1 MKRRDFLKTAGMTLG
16 ATPFLLKIGHSQ
28 TPLSATPLSSTAL
41 SAIPLSAT
49 AGESPELSA
58 GLLPAG
64 IPRWRGF
71 NLLDY
76 FQAIGDR
83 RANKVLQEDDCNMIR
98 DFGFDMVRLPMDYWF
113 WNKTNWRQTRR
124 IEPDDLCEIDEAFL
138 ENIDKSIEMLSD
150 RGIHASINLHRA
162 PGYCVNDPERE
173 SCSLWKDKIAED
185 AFAYHWEMFAK
196 RYKNIPN
203 EKLSFNL
210 INESPGAAPAGDE
223 KRMTAEDYR
232 RVMTRATDAI
242 RAIAPD
248 RTIIIDG
255 LNYGNI
261 VCEEMVP
268 TKWEQGDPQPV
279 AQSVHAYT
287 PFELTHYRAS
297 WGDRNNS
304 FPDPTWPSYN
314 ANGSVN
320 WDRKRLELH
329 YAPWGELVKRGIG
342 VHCGEAGCYS
352 RTPHE
357 VMLAWLNDTLDI
369 LTGFGIGYAIW
380 EFRGSFGIVN
390 SQRADVEYED
400 YHGYKLDR
408 KMLKVL
414 QKY

>member
-1 MKRRDFLKTAGMTLG
+1 MQRRNFLKTAGAAVG
-16 ATPFLLKIGHSQ
+16 ATPFLLNTDTSQ
-28 TPLSATPLSSTAL
+28 NFAAPQQAPTSPPKSTEYLNA
-41 SAIPLSAT
+41 
-49 AGESPELSA
+49 
-58 GLLPAG
+58 

-76 FQAIGDR
+76 FQAMGDR
-83 RANKVLQEDDCNMIR
+83 RANKVVREDDCNMIR

-113 WNKTNWRQTRR
+113 WNKTNWRETRR
-124 IEPDDLCEIDEAFL
+124 IEPDDLCAIDEAFL
-138 ENIDKSIEMLSD
+138 ENIDKSIEMLNE

-185 AFAYHWEMFAK
+185 AFAFHWEMFAK

-210 INESPGAAPAGDE
+210 INESPGAAPDGDE
-223 KRMTAEDYR
+223 KRMTKEDYR
-232 RVMTRATDAI
+232 RVMTRGTEAI
-242 RAIAPD
+242 RAISPD
-248 RTIIIDG
+248 RMIIIDG

-268 TKWEQGDPQPV
+268 TKV

-297 WGDRNNS
+297 WGDRNS
-304 FPDPTWPSYN
+304 TFPDPTWPSYR
-314 ANGSVN
+314 ANGEVN
-320 WDRKRLELH
+320 WDRKRLEQH
-329 YAPWGELVKRGIG
+329 YAPWGELVKRGVG

-352 RTPHE
+352 RTPHA

-369 LTGFGIGYAIW
+369 LTRFDIGYSIW
-380 EFRGSFGIVN
+380 EFRGSFGIIN
-390 SQRADVEYED
+390 SQRTDVEYED
-400 YHGYKLDR
+400 YHGHKLDR
-408 KMLKVL
+408 KMLEVL

>member
-1 MKRRDFLKTAGMTLG
+1 MKHNVIKRRDFLKTTGLAIG
-16 ATPFLLKIGHSQ
+16 ATPFLLNAAQ
-28 TPLSATPLSSTAL
+28 QAAT
-41 SAIPLSAT
+41 
-49 AGESPELSA
+49 GEYKNA
-58 GLLPAG
+58 

-76 FQAIGDR
+76 FQALGDR
-83 RANKVLQEDDCNMIR
+83 RANKVISEDDCNMIR

-113 WNKTNWRQTRR
+113 WNKTNWRETRR
-124 IEPDDLCEIDEAFL
+124 IEPDDLCAIDEAFL
-138 ENIDKSIEMLSD
+138 ENIDKSIERLNE

-162 PGYCVNDPERE
+162 PGYCVNNPERE

-185 AFAYHWEMFAK
+185 AFAFHWDMFAK

-210 INESPGAAPAGDE
+210 INESPNAAPEGDE

-232 RVMTRATDAI
+232 RVMTKATDAI
-242 RAIAPD
+242 RAISPD
-248 RTIIIDG
+248 RMIIIDG

-268 TKWEQGDPQPV
+268 SKV

-297 WGDRNNS
+297 WGDTNSS
-304 FPDPTWPSYN
+304 FPDPAWPSYR
-314 ANGSVN
+314 ANGQVN
-320 WDRKRLELH
+320 WDRKRLEQH
-329 YAPWGELVKRGIG
+329 YAPWGELVKRNVG
-342 VHCGEAGCYS
+342 VHCGELGCYS
-352 RTPHE
+352 RTPHV
-357 VMLAWLNDTLDI
+357 VMLAWLADTLDI
-369 LTGFGIGYAIW
+369 LTSLDIGYAVW
-380 EFRGSFGIVN
+380 EFRGSFGILN

-400 YHGYKLDR
+400 YHGQKLDR
-408 KMLKVL
+408 KMLEVL